1 MTGEISL
8 HGAVLPVGGVA
19 EKVRAARKVGISRV
33 VVPEANQREAREA
46 LQDGGK
52 GEKVEVIAVRTVQEA
67 IEACIEGG
75 NPWAAPSERPNPSN
89 YGAGGQQTLLSRAV
103 DAKL

>member
-33 VVPEANQREAREA
+33 VVPEANQRGQRGLAGRR
-46 LQDGGK
+46 QRRK
-52 GEKVEVIAVRTVQEA
+52 G
-67 IEACIEGG
+67 
-75 NPWAAPSERPNPSN
+75 
-89 YGAGGQQTLLSRAV
+89 
-103 DAKL
+103 